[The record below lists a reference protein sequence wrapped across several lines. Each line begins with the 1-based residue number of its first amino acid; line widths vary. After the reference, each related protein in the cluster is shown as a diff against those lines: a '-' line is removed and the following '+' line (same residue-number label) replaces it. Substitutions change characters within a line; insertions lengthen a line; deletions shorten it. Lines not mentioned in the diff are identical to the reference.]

1 MINYQ
6 GDIIELKALP
16 VQDVKRATMYG
27 DAVFETIRMRDNKL
41 LFVEDHYFRL
51 MASMRILRMPI
62 PMEFTP
68 EFFVDEANRLAE
80 EVAVTD
86 GRLRLQVVRKSEGRY
101 TPDDNNECVWWM
113 ELEELGSQDYTWT
126 SKGLKVDLF
135 KDHYIQPG
143 LLSTLKS
150 SNALPYVLAG
160 IFAKENGFDAMLLVN
175 DNKMLVEANAANVFV
190 LKDNILKTAPLEDG
204 PLRGVFRKNLIGWAK
219 EIGLEIKEESI
230 NPFELQKADE
240 IWITNTISGVQWVEK
255 YRKRTYKGD
264 KAKELIELL
273 QRKLNVLGAL

>member
-6 GDIIELKALP
+6 GDIIELKELP

-86 GRLRLQVVRKSEGRY
+86 GRLRLQVVRKSEGKY

-113 ELEELGSQDYTWT
+113 ELEELSSQDYTWT

-150 SNALPYVLAG
+150 SNALSYVLAG

-240 IWITNTISGVQWVEK
+240 IWLTNTISGVQWVEK

>member
-6 GDIIELKALP
+6 GDIIELNALP
-16 VQDVKRATMYG
+16 VQDMKRATMYG

-86 GRLRLQVVRKSEGRY
+86 GRLRLQVVRKSEGKY

-113 ELEELGSQDYTWT
+113 ELEELSSQDYTWT

-219 EIGLEIKEESI
+219 EIGLEMKEESI

-240 IWITNTISGVQWVEK
+240 IWLTNTISGVQWVEK

-273 QRKLNVLGAL
+273 QRKLNVLGSL

>member
-6 GDIIELKALP
+6 GDIIELNALP

-86 GRLRLQVVRKSEGRY
+86 GRLRLQVVRKSEGKY
-101 TPDDNNECVWWM
+101 TPDNNNECVWWM

-175 DNKMLVEANAANVFV
+175 DKKMLVEANAANIFV

-240 IWITNTISGVQWVEK
+240 IWLTNTISGVQWVEK

-264 KAKELIELL
+264 KAKELVELL
-273 QRKLNVLGAL
+273 QRKLNVLGSL

>member
-6 GDIIELKALP
+6 GDIIELNALP
-16 VQDVKRATMYG
+16 IQDVKRATMYG

-62 PMEFTP
+62 PMDFTP

-86 GRLRLQVVRKSEGRY
+86 GRLRLQVVRKSEGKY
-101 TPDDNNECVWWM
+101 TPEDNNECVWWM
-113 ELEELGSQDYTWT
+113 ELEELGSQDYTWK

-160 IFAKENGFDAMLLVN
+160 IFAQENGFDAMLLVN
-175 DNKMLVEANAANVFV
+175 DKKMLVEANAANVFV
-190 LKDNILKTAPLEDG
+190 LKDNVLKTAPLEDG

-240 IWITNTISGVQWVEK
+240 IWLTNTISGVQWVEN

-264 KAKELIELL
+264 KAKELTELL
-273 QRKLNVLGAL
+273 QRKLNVLGSL

>member
-6 GDIIELKALP
+6 GDIIELNALP

-86 GRLRLQVVRKSEGRY
+86 GRLRLQVVRKSDGKY

-113 ELEELGSQDYTWT
+113 ELEELSSQDYTWT

-175 DNKMLVEANAANVFV
+175 DKKMLVEANAANVFV

-240 IWITNTISGVQWVEK
+240 IWLTNTISGVQWVEK

-264 KAKELIELL
+264 KAKELTELL
-273 QRKLNVLGAL
+273 QRKLNVLGSL

>member
-6 GDIIELKALP
+6 GDIIELNALP

-62 PMEFTP
+62 PMDFTP

-86 GRLRLQVVRKSEGRY
+86 GRLRLQVVRKSEGKY
-101 TPDDNNECVWWM
+101 TPEDNNECVWWM
-113 ELEELGSQDYTWT
+113 ELEELGSQDYIWT

-160 IFAKENGFDAMLLVN
+160 IFAQENGFDAMLLVN
-175 DNKMLVEANAANVFV
+175 DKKMLVEANAANVFV
-190 LKDNILKTAPLEDG
+190 LKDNVLKTAPLEDG

-219 EIGLEIKEESI
+219 EISLEIKEESI

-240 IWITNTISGVQWVEK
+240 IWLTNTISGVQWVEN

-264 KAKELIELL
+264 KAKELTELL
-273 QRKLNVLGAL
+273 QRKLNVLGSL

>member
-6 GDIIELKALP
+6 GDIIELNALP

-80 EVAVTD
+80 EVAITD
-86 GRLRLQVVRKSEGRY
+86 GRLRLQVVRKSEGKY

-113 ELEELGSQDYTWT
+113 ELEELSTQDYTWT
-126 SKGLKVDLF
+126 PKGLKVDLF

-175 DNKMLVEANAANVFV
+175 DKKMLVEANAANVFV

-240 IWITNTISGVQWVEK
+240 IWLTNTISGVQWVEK

-264 KAKELIELL
+264 KAKELVELL

>member
-86 GRLRLQVVRKSEGRY
+86 GRLRLQVVRKSEGKY

-175 DNKMLVEANAANVFV
+175 DKKMLVEANAANVFV

-240 IWITNTISGVQWVEK
+240 IWLTNTISGVQWVEK

>member
-1 MINYQ
+1 
-6 GDIIELKALP
+6 
-16 VQDVKRATMYG
+16 
-27 DAVFETIRMRDNKL
+27 
-41 LFVEDHYFRL
+41 
-51 MASMRILRMPI
+51 
-62 PMEFTP
+62 
-68 EFFVDEANRLAE
+68 
-80 EVAVTD
+80 
-86 GRLRLQVVRKSEGRY
+86 
-101 TPDDNNECVWWM
+101 VWWM

-160 IFAKENGFDAMLLVN
+160 IFAKENGLDAMLLVN
-175 DNKMLVEANAANVFV
+175 DKKMLVEANAANIFV
-190 LKDNILKTAPLEDG
+190 LKDNVLKTAPLEDG

-240 IWITNTISGVQWVEK
+240 IWLTNTISGVQWVEK

-264 KAKELIELL
+264 KAKELVELL
-273 QRKLNVLGAL
+273 QRKLNVLGSL

>member
-86 GRLRLQVVRKSEGRY
+86 GRLRVQVVRKSEGKY

-113 ELEELGSQDYTWT
+113 ELEELSTQDYTWT
-126 SKGLKVDLF
+126 SNGLKVDLF

-175 DNKMLVEANAANVFV
+175 DKKMLVEANAANVFV

-240 IWITNTISGVQWVEK
+240 IWLTNTISGVQWVEK

>member
-86 GRLRLQVVRKSEGRY
+86 GRLRLQVVRKSEGKY

-113 ELEELGSQDYTWT
+113 ELEELSTQDYTWT

-135 KDHYIQPG
+135 KGHYIQPG

-175 DNKMLVEANAANVFV
+175 DKKMLVEANAANVFV

-240 IWITNTISGVQWVEK
+240 IWLTNTISGVQWVEK

>member
-6 GDIIELKALP
+6 GDIIELNALP

-86 GRLRLQVVRKSEGRY
+86 GRLRLQVVRKSEGKY
-101 TPDDNNECVWWM
+101 TPDDNNKCVWWM
-113 ELEELGSQDYTWT
+113 ELEELSSQDYTWT

-175 DNKMLVEANAANVFV
+175 DKKMLVEANAANVFV

-240 IWITNTISGVQWVEK
+240 IWLTNTISGVQWVEK

>member
-86 GRLRLQVVRKSEGRY
+86 GRLRLQVVRKSEGKY

-175 DNKMLVEANAANVFV
+175 DKKMLVEANAANVFV

-240 IWITNTISGVQWVEK
+240 IWLTNTISGVQWVEK

-273 QRKLNVLGAL
+273 QRKLNVLGSL

>member
-86 GRLRLQVVRKSEGRY
+86 GRLRLQVVRKSEGKY

-113 ELEELGSQDYTWT
+113 ELEELSTQDYTWT

-175 DNKMLVEANAANVFV
+175 DKKMLVEANAANVFV

-240 IWITNTISGVQWVEK
+240 IWLTNTISGVQWVEK

>member
-16 VQDVKRATMYG
+16 VQEVKRATMYG

-86 GRLRLQVVRKSEGRY
+86 GRLRLQVVRKSEGKY

-175 DNKMLVEANAANVFV
+175 DKKMLVEANAANVFV

-240 IWITNTISGVQWVEK
+240 IWLTNTISGVQWVEK

-273 QRKLNVLGAL
+273 QRKLNVLGSL

>member
-6 GDIIELKALP
+6 GDIIELNALP

-86 GRLRLQVVRKSEGRY
+86 GRLRLQVVRKSEGKY
-101 TPDDNNECVWWM
+101 TPDENNECVWWM
-113 ELEELGSQDYTWT
+113 ELEELSTQDYTWT

-175 DNKMLVEANAANVFV
+175 DKKMLVEANAANVFV

-240 IWITNTISGVQWVEK
+240 IWLTNTISGVQWVEK

-264 KAKELIELL
+264 KAKELVELL

>member
-16 VQDVKRATMYG
+16 VQEVKRATMYG

-86 GRLRLQVVRKSEGRY
+86 GRLRLQVVRKSEGKY

-113 ELEELGSQDYTWT
+113 ELEELSSQDYTWT

-175 DNKMLVEANAANVFV
+175 DKKMLVEANAANVFV

-219 EIGLEIKEESI
+219 EIGLEMKEESI

-240 IWITNTISGVQWVEK
+240 IWLTNTISGVQWVEK

>member
-6 GDIIELKALP
+6 GDIIELNALP

-62 PMEFTP
+62 PMVFTP

-86 GRLRLQVVRKSEGRY
+86 GRLRLQVVRKSEGKY

-113 ELEELGSQDYTWT
+113 ELEELSSQDYTWT

-175 DNKMLVEANAANVFV
+175 DKKMLVEANAANVFV

-240 IWITNTISGVQWVEK
+240 IWLTNTISGVQWVEK

>member
-80 EVAVTD
+80 EAAVTD
-86 GRLRLQVVRKSEGRY
+86 GRLRLQVVRKSEGKY

-113 ELEELGSQDYTWT
+113 ELEELSTQDYTWT
-126 SKGLKVDLF
+126 SNGLKVDLF

-175 DNKMLVEANAANVFV
+175 DKKMLVEANAANVFV

-240 IWITNTISGVQWVEK
+240 IWLTNTISGVQWVEK

>member
-16 VQDVKRATMYG
+16 VQEVKRATMYG

-86 GRLRLQVVRKSEGRY
+86 GRLRLQVVRKSEGKY

-175 DNKMLVEANAANVFV
+175 DKKMLVEANAANVFV

-240 IWITNTISGVQWVEK
+240 IWLTNTISGVQWVEK

>member
-6 GDIIELKALP
+6 GDIIELNALP

-86 GRLRLQVVRKSEGRY
+86 GRLRLQVVRKSDGKY

-113 ELEELGSQDYTWT
+113 ELEELSSQDYTWT

-175 DNKMLVEANAANVFV
+175 DKKMLVEANAANVFV

-219 EIGLEIKEESI
+219 DIGLEIKEESI

-240 IWITNTISGVQWVEK
+240 IWLTNTISGVQWVEK

-273 QRKLNVLGAL
+273 QRKLNVLGSL

>member
-86 GRLRLQVVRKSEGRY
+86 GRLRLQVVRKSEGKY

-160 IFAKENGFDAMLLVN
+160 IFAKENGLDAMLLVN
-175 DNKMLVEANAANVFV
+175 DKKMLVEANAANIFV
-190 LKDNILKTAPLEDG
+190 LKDNVLKTAPLEDG

-240 IWITNTISGVQWVEK
+240 IWLTNTISGVQWVEK

-264 KAKELIELL
+264 KAKELVELL
-273 QRKLNVLGAL
+273 QRKLNVLGSL